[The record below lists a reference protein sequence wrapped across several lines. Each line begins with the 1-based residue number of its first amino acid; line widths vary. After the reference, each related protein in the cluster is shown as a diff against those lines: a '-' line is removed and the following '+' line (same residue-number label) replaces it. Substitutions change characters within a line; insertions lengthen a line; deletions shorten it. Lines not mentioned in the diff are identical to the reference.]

1 MTPLLQL
8 VDALLESTDP
18 VFSIVDDDLSPD
30 PRAALSAIL
39 APLEQ
44 LYEPRDLLVATAVLE
59 AVAPM
64 LRQTGLLL
72 PNHPRLPGLV
82 LVSVAERSDLA
93 SPE

>member
-18 VFSIVDDDLSPD
+18 VYSIVDDADLADD
-30 PRAALSAIL
+30 PRHAIGAIL

-44 LYEPRDLLVATAVLE
+44 LYDPRDLLVATAVLE

-64 LRQTGLLL
+64 LHQTGLLL
-72 PNHPRLPGLV
+72 
-82 LVSVAERSDLA
+82 AA
-93 SPE
+93 SPAGRPV

>member
-18 VFSIVDDDLSPD
+18 VYSIVDDADLADD
-30 PRAALSAIL
+30 PRHALGAIL

-44 LYEPRDLLVATAVLE
+44 LYDPRDLLVATAVLE

-64 LRQTGLLL
+64 LHQTGLLL
-72 PNHPRLPGLV
+72 
-82 LVSVAERSDLA
+82 AA
-93 SPE
+93 SPTGRPV

>member
-18 VFSIVDDDLSPD
+18 VFSIVDDVHLSGD
-30 PRAALSAIL
+30 PREALELIL

-64 LRQTGLLL
+64 LHQTGMLLAT
-72 PNHPRLPGLV
+72 PPAGRPV
-82 LVSVAERSDLA
+82 
-93 SPE
+93 

>member
-18 VFSIVDDDLSPD
+18 VYSIIDDADLSGD
-30 PRAALSAIL
+30 PRQALGAIL

-44 LYEPRDLLVATAVLE
+44 LYDPRDLLVATAVLE

-64 LRQTGLLL
+64 LHQTGMLLAA
-72 PNHPRLPGLV
+72 PPAGRPV
-82 LVSVAERSDLA
+82 
-93 SPE
+93 

>member
-18 VFSIVDDDLSPD
+18 VYSIVDDVNPSDDARST
-30 PRAALSAIL
+30 LSAIL

-64 LRQTGLLL
+64 LHQTGMLLAA
-72 PNHPRLPGLV
+72 PPAGRPV
-82 LVSVAERSDLA
+82 
-93 SPE
+93 

>member
-1 MTPLLQL
+1 MSPLLQL

-18 VFSIVDDDLSPD
+18 VFSIVDDVDHSPD

-44 LYEPRDLLVATAVLE
+44 LYDPRDLLVATAVLE

-64 LRQTGLLL
+64 LHQTGLLL
-72 PNHPRLPGLV
+72 SAPPAGRPL
-82 LVSVAERSDLA
+82 
-93 SPE
+93 

>member
-18 VFSIVDDDLSPD
+18 VFSVIDDVHLAPD
-30 PRAALSAIL
+30 PGDARAALSAIL

-64 LRQTGLLL
+64 LTHTGMLL
-72 PNHPRLPGLV
+72 G
-82 LVSVAERSDLA
+82 
-93 SPE
+93 SPPAGRPV

>member
-18 VFSIVDDDLSPD
+18 VFSIVDDDDLSSD

-64 LRQTGLLL
+64 LHQTGLLF
-72 PNHPRLPGLV
+72 
-82 LVSVAERSDLA
+82 A
-93 SPE
+93 SPSTGRPV